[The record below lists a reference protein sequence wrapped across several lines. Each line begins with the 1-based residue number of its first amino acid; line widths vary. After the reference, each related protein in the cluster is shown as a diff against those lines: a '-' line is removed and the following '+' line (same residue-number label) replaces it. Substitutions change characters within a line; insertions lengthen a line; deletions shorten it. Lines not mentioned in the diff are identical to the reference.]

1 MKSNG
6 KLCPLGKLVVKAL
19 ADQEKTKSQLAAE
32 IGTSPQ
38 YLSYI
43 LYGVRSGEKYLPAII
58 ATLALDPK
66 KAERAI
72 AASSNSARRAAGT
85 HAPTST
91 ITRTWPRVMRPS
103 SHAVGP
109 SFRSA

>member
-19 ADQEKTKSQLAAE
+19 TDQEKTKSQLAAE

-58 ATLALDPK
+58 AALNLDPP
-66 KAERAI
+66 EGREGNGSMTTGREGQECRTY
-72 AASSNSARRAAGT
+72 SSGSRR
-85 HAPTST
+85 
-91 ITRTWPRVMRPS
+91 PRSLRV
-103 SHAVGP
+103 
-109 SFRSA
+109 

>member
-1 MKSNG
+1 MKSSKG
-6 KLCPLGKLVVKAL
+6 KLTKFGKLVVKAL
-19 ADQEKTKSQLAAE
+19 TDQDMTKTQLAAE

-58 ATLALDPK
+58 AALALDPK

-72 AASSNSARRAAGT
+72 AA
-85 HAPTST
+85 
-91 ITRTWPRVMRPS
+91 
-103 SHAVGP
+103 
-109 SFRSA
+109 